1 MKRYLTLGL
10 AVILTAIVAIS
21 STPLKANAQSAGLV
35 SSIFSKM
42 DRNRRDLRS
51 MRAGISMEKYNAQLK
66 DSDKQTGTVIYLPG
80 AGQNAYVRIDW
91 QRPQQETLAVAEG
104 KYTLLRPRLK
114 MAYVGEANS
123 NRNKV
128 SSVLG
133 FGLDASKSQLASAY
147 DTQNVYVETL
157 WGGVQTTHI
166 KLVPKGG
173 ARYSYAEMWV
183 DDNGMPVQTKV
194 VEKNG
199 DSTTVRL
206 MNVQR
211 NAQVSKGE
219 FKVELG
225 ADIKKVRG

>member
-10 AVILTAIVAIS
+10 AVVLTAIVAIS
-21 STPLKANAQSAGLV
+21 NTPSKASAQSAGLV

-42 DRNRRDLRS
+42 ERNRRDLRS

-91 QRPQQETLAVAEG
+91 QRPQQETLAVADG

-133 FGLDASKSQLASAY
+133 FGLDATKSQLASAY
-147 DTQNVYVETL
+147 DTQNVYSETL
-157 WGGVQTTHI
+157 WGGVQTTHV

-211 NAQVSKGE
+211 NAQVSKSE
-219 FKVELG
+219 FKVDLG

>member
-10 AVILTAIVAIS
+10 AVVLTAIVALS
-21 STPLKANAQSAGLV
+21 NAPSKASAQSAGLV

-42 DRNRRDLRS
+42 ERNRRDLRS

-133 FGLDASKSQLASAY
+133 FGLDATKSQLSAAY
-147 DTQNVYVETL
+147 DTQNVYSETL
-157 WGGVQTTHI
+157 WGGVQTMHV

-173 ARYSYAEMWV
+173 ARYSYAELWV

-199 DSTTVRL
+199 DATTVRL
-206 MNVQR
+206 LNVQR
-211 NAQVSKGE
+211 NAQVSKSE

>member
-10 AVILTAIVAIS
+10 AVVLTAIVAITN
-21 STPLKANAQSAGLV
+21 TPSKASAQSAGLV

-42 DRNRRDLRS
+42 ERNRRDLRS

-91 QRPQQETLAVAEG
+91 QRPQQETLAVADG

-133 FGLDASKSQLASAY
+133 FGLDATKSQLASAY
-147 DTQNVYVETL
+147 DTQNVYAETL
-157 WGGVQTTHI
+157 WGGVQTTHV
-166 KLVPKGG
+166 KLVPKGN

-199 DSTTVRL
+199 DATTVRL

-211 NAQVSKGE
+211 NAQVSKSE
-219 FKVELG
+219 FKVDLG

>member
-1 MKRYLTLGL
+1 MKRHLTLGL
-10 AVILTAIVAIS
+10 AVVLTAIVAFS
-21 STPLKANAQSAGLV
+21 VVPPKTNAQSAGLV

-42 DRNRRDLRS
+42 ERNKRDLRS

-80 AGQNAYVRIDW
+80 AGRNAYVRVDW
-91 QRPQQETLAVAEG
+91 QRPQQETLAVADG
-104 KYTLLRPRLK
+104 KYTLFRPRLK

-133 FGLDASKSQLASAY
+133 FGLDATKSQLASAY
-147 DTQNVYVETL
+147 DTQNVYSETL
-157 WGGVQTTHI
+157 WGGVQTVHL

-173 ARYSYAEMWV
+173 ARYSYAELWV

-206 MNVQR
+206 LNVQR
-211 NAQVSKGE
+211 NAQVSKNE

-225 ADIKKVRG
+225 SDIKKVRG

>member
-10 AVILTAIVAIS
+10 AVVLSVIVVIS
-21 STPLKANAQSAGLV
+21 SAPTKASAQSAGLV

-42 DRNRRDLRS
+42 ERNRRDLRS
-51 MRAGISMEKYNAQLK
+51 MRASISMEKYNAQLK

-80 AGQNAYVRIDW
+80 AGKNAYVRIDW
-91 QRPQQETLAVAEG
+91 QRPQQETLAVADG

-133 FGLDASKSQLASAY
+133 FGLDATKSQLAAAY
-147 DTQNVYVETL
+147 DTQNVYMETL
-157 WGGVQTTHI
+157 WGGVQTTHV

-173 ARYSYAEMWV
+173 ARYSYAELWV

-199 DSTTVRL
+199 DATTVRL

-211 NAQVSKGE
+211 NAQVSKNE
-219 FKVELG
+219 FKVDLG

>member
-10 AVILTAIVAIS
+10 AVVLTAIVAIT
-21 STPLKANAQSAGLV
+21 STPSKASAQSAGLV

-42 DRNRRDLRS
+42 ERNRRDLRS

-91 QRPQQETLAVAEG
+91 QRPQQETLAVADG

-133 FGLDASKSQLASAY
+133 FGLDATKSQLASAY
-147 DTQNVYVETL
+147 DTQNVYTETL
-157 WGGVQTTHI
+157 WGGVHTTHV
-166 KLVPKGG
+166 KLVPKGN

-206 MNVQR
+206 LNVQR
-211 NAQVSKGE
+211 NAQVSKSE
-219 FKVELG
+219 FKVDLG

>member
-10 AVILTAIVAIS
+10 AIALTAIVAFS
-21 STPLKANAQSAGLV
+21 VVPPTTNAQGAGLV
-35 SSIFSKM
+35 SSIFSRM

-51 MRAGISMEKYNAQLK
+51 MRASISMEKYNAQLK
-66 DSDKQTGTVIYLPG
+66 DSDKQSGTVIYLPG
-80 AGQNAYVRIDW
+80 AGKNAFVRVDW
-91 QRPQQETLAVAEG
+91 QRPQQETLSVADG
-104 KYTLLRPRLK
+104 KYTLFRPRLK
-114 MAYVGEANS
+114 MAYVGDANS
-123 NRNKV
+123 NRSKA

-133 FGLDASKSQLASAY
+133 FGLDATKSQLTSAY
-147 DTQNVYVETL
+147 DAQNVYDETL

-173 ARYSYAEMWV
+173 ARYSYAELWV
-183 DDNGMPVQTKV
+183 DGNGMPVQTKV

-199 DSTTVRL
+199 DATTVRL

-211 NAQVSKGE
+211 NAQVSKNE

>member
-10 AVILTAIVAIS
+10 AIVLTAIVALS
-21 STPLKANAQSAGLV
+21 NAPSKASAQSAGLV

-42 DRNRRDLRS
+42 ERNRRDLRS
-51 MRAGISMEKYNAQLK
+51 MRAAISMEKYNAQLK

-91 QRPQQETLAVAEG
+91 QRPQQETLAVADG

-133 FGLDASKSQLASAY
+133 FGLDATRSQLAAAY
-147 DTQNVYVETL
+147 DAQNVYMETL

-173 ARYSYAEMWV
+173 ARYSYAELWV

-199 DSTTVRL
+199 DATTVRL

-211 NAQVSKGE
+211 NAQVSKSE
-219 FKVELG
+219 FKVDLG

>member
-10 AVILTAIVAIS
+10 AVVLSAIVALS
-21 STPLKANAQSAGLV
+21 NAPSKASAQSAGLV

-51 MRAGISMEKYNAQLK
+51 MRASISMEKYNAQLK

-133 FGLDASKSQLASAY
+133 FGLDATKSQLSAAY
-147 DTQNVYVETL
+147 DTQNVYSETL
-157 WGGVQTTHI
+157 WGGVQTMHV

-173 ARYSYAEMWV
+173 ARYSYAELWV

-199 DSTTVRL
+199 DATTVRL

-211 NAQVSKGE
+211 NAQVSKSE
-219 FKVELG
+219 FKVDLG

>member
-10 AVILTAIVAIS
+10 AVVLTAIVALS
-21 STPLKANAQSAGLV
+21 NAPSKASAQSAGLV

-133 FGLDASKSQLASAY
+133 FGLDATKSQLSAAY
-147 DTQNVYVETL
+147 DTQNVYMETL
-157 WGGVQTTHI
+157 WGGVQTTHV

-173 ARYSYAEMWV
+173 ARYSYAELWV

-199 DSTTVRL
+199 DATTVRL

-211 NAQVSKGE
+211 NAQVSKSE
-219 FKVELG
+219 FKVDLG

>member
-10 AVILTAIVAIS
+10 AVVLTVIVAIS
-21 STPLKANAQSAGLV
+21 NTPTKVSAQSAGLV

-91 QRPQQETLAVAEG
+91 QRPQQETLAVADG

-133 FGLDASKSQLASAY
+133 FGLDATKSQLSAAY
-147 DTQNVYVETL
+147 DTQNVYMETL
-157 WGGVQTTHI
+157 WGGVQTTHV

-173 ARYSYAEMWV
+173 ARYSYAELWV
-183 DDNGMPVQTKV
+183 DDNGMPVQTRV
-194 VEKNG
+194 TERNG
-199 DSTTVRL
+199 DSTLVRL
-206 MNVQR
+206 TNIQR
-211 NAQVSKGE
+211 NARVSPQ
-219 FKVELG
+219 
-225 ADIKKVRG
+225 DIQIPLPAGVKIVKS